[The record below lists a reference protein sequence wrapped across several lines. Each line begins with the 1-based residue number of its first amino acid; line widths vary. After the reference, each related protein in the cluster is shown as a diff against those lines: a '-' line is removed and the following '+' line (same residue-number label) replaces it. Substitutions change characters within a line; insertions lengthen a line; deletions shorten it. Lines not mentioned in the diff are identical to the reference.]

1 MNNEKNTNI
10 TPVKNK
16 AGLNKK
22 YLKIG
27 SFSITMT
34 AVVVAVVIVLNLFIA
49 EIPSIYTKFDLSST
63 DLYSIGEE
71 TETVLAGV
79 CEDVT
84 FYILA
89 QRGSEDQTVLELL
102 ERYSAINDHIKIK
115 TVDPITNPTFI
126 EQYTSESLNSN
137 SVIAESSKRFY
148 VVDYYDIYV
157 RQLDTSYTE
166 EELYNYYYTYY
177 TFPTVTNFA
186 GELAFTTAVDYV
198 TRDDLPTSYSLTGH
212 GETAVSSTYETY
224 IDAENI
230 ARVTDFSLLTI
241 DSLPEDCSSVIIN
254 QPTSDISADE
264 AEKLKAYLDEGGN
277 IILVTGALSYN
288 SKLMPNLSSVAKYM
302 GLEAVDGIVIETN
315 QNNYMM
321 NNHYLLPNIGT
332 TSSGPLSLL
341 SNSKIYVLA
350 NAAHGI
356 ISDGTSDIVPLLST
370 TSGAYV
376 KTDLSA
382 EDTSK
387 TEGDI
392 EGVVYVGAAVEIQ
405 GDGTRSDTGK
415 FVWFSS
421 PAIMDEAADM
431 YVSGGNSAVFMATLN
446 WMSENKTN
454 LSILAKSMQVEA
466 LTVPAADAGIWSIV
480 VIFAVPLVF
489 FVSGFVVWYKRRK
502 R

>member
-34 AVVVAVVIVLNLFIA
+34 AVVVAVVIVLNLFVA
-49 EIPSIYTKFDLSST
+49 EIPSTYTKFDLSSRS
-63 DLYSIGEE
+63 LYTIGEE
-71 TETVLAGV
+71 TETILAGV
-79 CEDVT
+79 EDDVT

-89 QRGSEDQTVLELL
+89 QRGSEDSTIQELL
-102 ERYSAINDHIKIK
+102 GRYSALNDHIKVT

-126 EQYTSESLNSN
+126 EKYTSEALNAN
-137 SVIAESSKRFY
+137 SVIAESAKRFY
-148 VVDYYDIYV
+148 VIDYYEIYTV
-157 RQLDTSYTE
+157 EYSE
-166 EELYNYYYTYY
+166 EELYYYYYY
-177 TFPTVTNFA
+177 GQMPTGTSYFC

-198 TRDDLPTSYSLTGH
+198 TRDDLPTAYSLTGH
-212 GETAVSSTYETY
+212 GETAISNTFETY
-224 IDAENI
+224 ISAENI
-230 ARVTDFSLLTI
+230 ARVTDFSMLTVE
-241 DSLPEDCSSVIIN
+241 SLPEDCSSVIIN

-264 AEKLKAYLDEGGN
+264 AAKLISYLDEGGN
-277 IILVTGALSYN
+277 IILVTGALSFN
-288 SKLMPNLSSVAKYM
+288 SNLMPNLASVAKYM
-302 GLEAVDGIVIETN
+302 GLEAVDGIVMETN

-321 NNHYLLPNIGT
+321 NQHYLLPNLGT

-341 SNSKIYVLA
+341 SNSQIYVLA

-356 ISDGTSDIVPLLST
+356 ISDGTQSVTPILATS
-370 TSGAYV
+370 SGAYV
-376 KTDLSA
+376 KSDMNSDDLS
-382 EDTSK
+382 K
-387 TEGDI
+387 TDGDVEGM
-392 EGVVYVGAAVEIQ
+392 VYVGAAVEITA
-405 GDGTRSDTGK
+405 DGTRSDTGK

-421 PAIMDEAADM
+421 PAIVDESADM

-454 LSILAKSMQVEA
+454 LSILAKQMQIEA
-466 LTVPAADAGIWSIV
+466 LTVPAADAGIWSVV
-480 VIFAVPLVF
+480 VIFIIPLAF
-489 FVSGFVVWYKRRK
+489 LAYGFVVWFKRRK